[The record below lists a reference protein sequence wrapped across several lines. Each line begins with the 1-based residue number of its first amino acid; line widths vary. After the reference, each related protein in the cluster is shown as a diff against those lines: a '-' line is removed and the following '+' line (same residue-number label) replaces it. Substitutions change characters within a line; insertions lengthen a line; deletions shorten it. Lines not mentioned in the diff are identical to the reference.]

1 MSCPN
6 PVMAITPLSDEAP
19 ADEAV
24 SAVEPTSAN
33 ADEALPMALVV
44 GGSGSNGPGE
54 GPPMTEPVPLGPL

>member
-44 GGSGSNGPGE
+44 GGSGSMDQGKDRR
-54 GPPMTEPVPLGPL
+54 